1 MAEKYCVELNIN
13 SSRVDLELSLFSLK
27 NRNFSSARKG
37 FEKILSSNSLRKN
50 NSNIISDTEH
60 YEVVNQIIIILQGS
74 FNLRTDE
81 LQKIHIYL
89 LFRLSCKI
97 IPNEEKTL
105 NILDRYREL
114 RMKKLKESDDEQSK
128 KIK

>member
-1 MAEKYCVELNIN
+1 MELNIN

-27 NRNFSSARKG
+27 NRNFSAARKG
-37 FEKILSSNSLRKN
+37 FEKILASNSLRKN
-50 NSNIISDTEH
+50 STNPISDTEH
-60 YEVVNQIIIILQGS
+60 YEVVNQIINILQGS

-105 NILDRYREL
+105 NILDRHREL
-114 RMKKLKESDDEQSK
+114 KMKKLKESNDEQSK
-128 KIK
+128 